1 MQKNVTLRNLLDR
14 EGLIVAP
21 GCHDAFGAK
30 IIEHV
35 GFKVAY
41 MTGNGTSASLIG
53 KPDLGLITASE
64 MAIHARGIVSAVNIP
79 LICDCDNGY
88 GGVNN
93 VIRSVEEYE
102 AAGVSAIHIEDQGLP
117 KKCAALGDINF
128 ITKDELTEK
137 IRAAVHARKDKNF
150 SIIARTDCRSALG
163 LKEAISRGQ
172 ACAKAGA
179 DIVYIELLESIE
191 EMKEVVR
198 SIDAPVMFDML
209 EHFRM
214 PYINVKELENIGYK
228 LVVFPLSTT
237 LTYAKS
243 TLDLMTSLKETGTTE
258 AFLDKMLS
266 LKEYE
271 HLLGYDL
278 IEQREL
284 AIQKQY

>member
-1 MQKNVTLRNLLDR
+1 MQKKITLRNLLDK

-35 GFKVAY
+35 GFEVAY

-64 MAIHARGIVSAVNIP
+64 MVTHARGIVSAVNIP
-79 LICDCDNGY
+79 IICDCDNGY

-93 VIRSVEEYE
+93 VIRAVEEYE
-102 AAGVSAIHIEDQGLP
+102 AAGVSAIHIEDQDMP
-117 KKCAALGDINF
+117 KKCAALGDIKF
-128 ITKDELTEK
+128 IAKEELTEK
-137 IRAAVHARKDKNF
+137 IKAAVHARKDKNF
-150 SIIARTDCRSALG
+150 TIIARTDCRSALG

-172 ACAKAGA
+172 ACANAGA
-179 DIVYIELLESIE
+179 DVVYIELLESID

-228 LVVFPLSTT
+228 LVVFPLSST

-243 TLDLMTSLKETGTTE
+243 ILGLMTSLKETGTTE
-258 AFLDKMLS
+258 AFLDKMLT

-271 HLLGYDL
+271 HLLGYDM
-278 IEQREL
+278 IERREI
-284 AIQKQY
+284 AIRKQC

>member
-1 MQKNVTLRNLLDR
+1 MKKKLTIRNLLDK

-35 GFKVAY
+35 GFEAVY

-64 MAIHARGIVSAVNIP
+64 MVSHVRGIVSAVNIP
-79 LICDCDNGY
+79 VICDADHGY

-93 VIRSVEEYE
+93 VIRTVEEYE
-102 AAGVSAIHIEDQGLP
+102 AAGVSAIHIEDQDMP
-117 KKCAALGDINF
+117 KKCAALGDIKF
-128 ITKDELTEK
+128 VSKEEHVEK
-137 IRAAVHARKDKNF
+137 IKAAVYARKSKDF
-150 SIIARTDCRSALG
+150 TIIARTDCRASLG

-179 DIVYIELLESIE
+179 DVVYIELLESID

-214 PYINVKELENIGYK
+214 PFINVKELENIGYK
-228 LVVFPLSTT
+228 IVVFPLSTT
-237 LTYAKS
+237 LTYGKAI
-243 TLDLMTSLKETGTTE
+243 LELMNSLKNTGTT
-258 AFLDKMLS
+258 AGYLDKMFT

-271 HLLGYDL
+271 KMLGYEF
-278 IEQREL
+278 IEQRE
-284 AIQKQY
+284 IRIRE